1 MDRLKREK
9 YFIFLMKF
17 SLGVFFLLTF
27 SLFISIFIKGI
38 SFLNFEMIF
47 SRPSKGFYMG
57 GGGGIAPSII
67 GSLVLGLFST
77 ALAFFISLP
86 MSIFLSLYSKTNFA
100 NFVRNFVDLL
110 WGIPSIV
117 YGIFGFF
124 IMIYV
129 GLKASLLAGIIT
141 LSFVVFP
148 LILRSLDEL
157 LQNVPFTLKEAS
169 LSLGMN
175 KFQMG
180 TKVFLK
186 AIAPGILSTILIS
199 FGRAIGDSAS
209 ILFTAGFS
217 DNFPTSLFSPTSS
230 LPLVVF
236 YLYSSPN
243 KDVSGRAYAASLILI
258 ALAILISILSRRISK
273 RIYGK

>member
-1 MDRLKREK
+1 MNRYLKEK
-9 YFIFLMKF
+9 FFLILMKISFYLFIFM
-17 SLGVFFLLTF
+17 VI
-27 SLFISIFIKGI
+27 SLFFSIFLKGI
-38 SFLNFEMIF
+38 SYLNLEMIT
-47 SRPSKGFYMG
+47 SKPAKGFYLG
-57 GGGGIAPSII
+57 GGGGILPSII
-67 GSLVLGLFST
+67 GSLVLAFFST
-77 ALAFFISLP
+77 LLAFFISLP
-86 MSIFLSLYSKTNFA
+86 MAIFLNLYSKKRFSNFI
-100 NFVRNFVDLL
+100 RNFVDLL

-124 IMIYV
+124 IMVYI

-141 LSFVVFP
+141 LTFVVFP

-169 LSLGMN
+169 LSLGLN
-175 KFQMG
+175 RFQMG
-180 TKVFLK
+180 IKVFLK
-186 AIAPGILSTILIS
+186 AIAPGVLSSVLIS

-236 YLYSSPN
+236 YLYSSPD
-243 KDVSGRAYAASLILI
+243 KDVSGRAYAASIILI
-258 ALAILISILSRRISK
+258 TISILISLISRRIGK

>member
-1 MDRLKREK
+1 MKRAKREK
-9 YFIFLMKF
+9 FFLILMKLSLGIFLI
-17 SLGVFFLLTF
+17 LTF
-27 SLFISIFIKGI
+27 SLFISIFLKGFQ
-38 SFLNFEMIF
+38 SLSFEMVF
-47 SRPSKGFYMG
+47 SKPRTGFYLG
-57 GGGGIAPSII
+57 GGGGIFPSII
-67 GSLVLGLFST
+67 GSLVLAFFST
-77 ALAFFISLP
+77 TLAFSLSLP
-86 MSIFLSLYSKTNFA
+86 LSIIIVLYSSSKLA
-100 NFVRNFVDLL
+100 NFTRSFVDLL

-124 IMIYV
+124 VMVYL

-141 LSFVVFP
+141 LTFVVFP

-157 LQNVPFTLKEAS
+157 LQSVPFALREAS
-169 LSLGMN
+169 LSLGLS

-180 TKVFLK
+180 IKVLLK
-186 AIAPGILSTILIS
+186 SIAPGLISAILIS

-217 DNFPTSLFSPTSS
+217 DNISFSFLSPAPS

-243 KDVSGRAYAASLILI
+243 EDVSGRAYAASIVLIFI
-258 ALAILISILSRRISK
+258 AILISIITRKIGRQ
-273 RIYGK
+273 IYVK

>member
-1 MDRLKREK
+1 MNRYLKEK
-9 YFIFLMKF
+9 FFLILMKISFYLFIFM
-17 SLGVFFLLTF
+17 VI
-27 SLFISIFIKGI
+27 SLFFSIFLKGI
-38 SFLNFEMIF
+38 SYLNLEMVT
-47 SRPSKGFYMG
+47 SKPAKGFYLG
-57 GGGGIAPSII
+57 GGGGILPSIV
-67 GSLVLGLFST
+67 GSLVLAFFST
-77 ALAFFISLP
+77 LLAFLISLP
-86 MSIFLSLYSKTNFA
+86 MAIFLNLYSKKRFSNFI
-100 NFVRNFVDLL
+100 RNFFDLL

-124 IMIYV
+124 IMVYI
-129 GLKASLLAGIIT
+129 GLKASILSGIIT
-141 LSFVVFP
+141 LTFVIFP

-169 LSLGMN
+169 LSLGLN

-180 TKVFLK
+180 IKVFLK
-186 AIAPGILSTILIS
+186 AIAPGALSSVLIS

-236 YLYSSPN
+236 YLYSSPD
-243 KDVSGRAYAASLILI
+243 KDVSRRAYAASIILI
-258 ALAILISILSRRISK
+258 IISILISIISRRIGK

>member
-1 MDRLKREK
+1 MNRIRREK
-9 YFIFLMKF
+9 FFILLMKF
-17 SLGVFFLLTF
+17 SLVIFLLLTF
-27 SLFISIFIKGI
+27 SLFGSILFKGL
-38 SFLNFEMIF
+38 SFLSFEMVF
-47 SRPSKGFYMG
+47 SKPSRGFYMG
-57 GGGGIAPSII
+57 GGGGIFPSIL
-67 GSLVLGLFST
+67 GSLVLASFST
-77 ALAFFISLP
+77 FLAFLLSLP
-86 MSIFLSLYSKTNFA
+86 MSIFLSLYTKSKFA

-124 IMIYV
+124 IMIYL
-129 GLKASLLAGIIT
+129 GLKASLLAGIIA

-157 LQNVPFTLKEAS
+157 FQNVPFSLKEAS
-169 LSLGMN
+169 LSLGLS
-175 KFQMG
+175 KFQMAV
-180 TKVFLK
+180 KVFLK
-186 AIAPGILSTILIS
+186 AIAPGMLSAMLIS

-236 YLYSSPN
+236 YLYSSPD
-243 KDVSGRAYAASLILI
+243 KEVSGRAYAASLILI
-258 ALAILISILSRRISK
+258 IVAVFISIISRRIGK
-273 RIYGK
+273 KIYGK